1 MRASTCF
8 GRIAVLVM
16 CVTSSQLLGAPV
28 GKTAGS
34 SGGSKSGGRDW
45 LLTLPLMAGGAL
57 HAEYNAGGTMG
68 LALEYS
74 AIGAVEELLPE
85 DVQETG
91 NSLTIDG
98 VQLSALMSRYSDER
112 NMGGFFWTLGAGYRV
127 WNAEWKK
134 RPGEK
139 EALRLALVDQDGY
152 LHHRVQGKGVTGHC
166 RLGYRFVANEWP
178 LAVGAHLGIRH
189 MNSQVRDSDV
199 PVKEQE
205 ELQLTYSDI
214 TEKERTHL
222 KNRMMTR
229 ADISLDFGF
238 AF

>member
-1 MRASTCF
+1 MRASKNF

-16 CVTSSQLLGAPV
+16 CVTSGQLLGAPV

-34 SGGSKSGGRDW
+34 SGGGKSGGRDW
-45 LLTLPLMAGGAL
+45 LLTLPLMAGGSL
-57 HAEYNAGGTMG
+57 HAEYNAGSTMG

-98 VQLSALMSRYSDER
+98 IQVSALMSRYSDER

-139 EALRLALVDQDGY
+139 EAMRLTLVDQDGY
-152 LHHRVQGKGVTGHC
+152 LHHRVQGKGVTGHG
-166 RLGYRFVANEWP
+166 RLGYRFVASQWP
-178 LAVGAHLGIRH
+178 LAIGAHLGIRH

-199 PVKEQE
+199 PAKEQE

>member
-1 MRASTCF
+1 MIASKCF

-16 CVTSSQLLGAPV
+16 CVTSGQLLGAPV
-28 GKTAGS
+28 GKAAGS
-34 SGGSKSGGRDW
+34 SGGGKSGGRDW

-134 RPGEK
+134 RPDEK
-139 EALRLALVDQDGY
+139 EALRLTLVDQDGY
-152 LHHRVQGKGVTGHC
+152 LHHRAQGKGVTGHC
-166 RLGYRFVANEWP
+166 RLGYRFVASQWP

-189 MNSQVRDSDV
+189 MNSQVSDSDV

-214 TEKERTHL
+214 TEKERAQL

-238 AF
+238 VF